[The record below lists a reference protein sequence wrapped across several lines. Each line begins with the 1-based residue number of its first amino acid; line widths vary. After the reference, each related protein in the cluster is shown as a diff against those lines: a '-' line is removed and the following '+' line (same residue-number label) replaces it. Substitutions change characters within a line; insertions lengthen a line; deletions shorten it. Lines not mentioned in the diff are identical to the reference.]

1 MSRHTLQGIDCILQA
16 IEDGTVALLEAPP
29 ERPTIHPAADL
40 QAQWISQYFTLLP
53 PTQREALA
61 RGVAAFEASQSSAID
76 AEIAASLMQLQ
87 FHPAFMY
94 TYRRYVIVCAEGNEH
109 KAGTQGAMV

>member
-61 RGVAAFEASQSSAID
+61 QGVAAFEASQSSAID